1 MQRNDIKWLDFLSG
15 LNTIVINNEKEFN
28 KFRDF
33 LMDIG
38 LDSLL
43 KNDTNFADWQQ
54 ISKLN
59 NHNPNCIIFEFQP
72 AKGLT
77 IGYTIE
83 SSKDWY
89 GEEPMTVD
97 VLDSFYQNSR
107 YIKKNNFKEVDLDEE
122 IEK

>member
-1 MQRNDIKWLDFLSG
+1 MQRSDIKWLDFLSG

-38 LDSLL
+38 LESLL
-43 KNDTNFADWQQ
+43 RNETEYTDWQQ
-54 ISKLN
+54 ISLIN
-59 NHNPNCIIFEFQP
+59 NYNPDCIIFEFQP
-72 AKGLT
+72 AKGMT

-83 SSKDWY
+83 SSREWY
-89 GEEPMTVD
+89 GEDPMTGD

-107 YIKKNNFKEVDLDEE
+107 CAKLKESIELDLEDM
-122 IEK
+122 EK

>member
-1 MQRNDIKWLDFLSG
+1 MQRSDIKWLDFLSG

-38 LDSLL
+38 LESLL
-43 KNDTNFADWQQ
+43 RNEIEYTDWQR
-54 ISKLN
+54 ISLIN
-59 NHNPNCIIFEFQP
+59 NYNPDCIIFEFQP
-72 AKGLT
+72 AKGMT

-83 SSKDWY
+83 SSREWY
-89 GEEPMTVD
+89 GEDPMTVD
-97 VLDSFYQNSR
+97 VLASFYQNSR
-107 YIKKNNFKEVDLDEE
+107 CVKLKESIEFDLED